1 MFISMRQ
8 DSDTTVIVCRRD
20 FQENQ
25 VLYTYGRNSKE
36 LKNDGLAFLG
46 PVFESMIEQANLK
59 DDAEEVGL
67 MVHIRTRAI
76 EKDDRWYKIDFVMQD
91 DGMAYY
97 SNFDGRLP
105 NEFIHIVPLSGGL
118 PESMFIAV
126 EALDEMAYAHAVDAK
141 MFDEENEVGLPQ
153 DQTTL
158 SDFGMEILPDL
169 ESIEGS
175 DEEDVF
181 VLEKKKNRS
190 WTLPLPGLSSKPT
203 DRK

>member
-1 MFISMRQ
+1 MRQ
-8 DSDTTVIVCRRD
+8 DSDTTLIVCRRD
-20 FQENQ
+20 FDQNR

-46 PVFESMIEQANLK
+46 SVFESMIEQANLK
-59 DDAEEVGL
+59 DDAEEVGV
-67 MVHIRTRAI
+67 MVHMRMRPI

-105 NEFIHIVPLSGGL
+105 NEFVHVVPLSGGL
-118 PESMFIAV
+118 PQSMFIAV

-141 MFDEENEVGLPQ
+141 IFDEENEVGLPQ

-158 SDFGMEILPDL
+158 SDFGLELSPPS

-181 VLEKKKNRS
+181 VLEKKRNRA
-190 WTLPLPGLSSKPT
+190 WALPLPGPTSKAT
-203 DRK
+203 GRK